1 MCKNR
6 ETRAECV
13 KVGKRAETRRRI
25 SSTRD
30 HVLDK
35 VAEANWGELVHAHF
49 SFSRLKRKCP
59 HRA

>member
-49 SFSRLKRKCP
+49 SFSRF
-59 HRA
+59 